1 MVFCVILQFVYIH
14 YMYVFYV
21 FCGFMNVFCG
31 SVYAFY
37 VFCRFVNVFCWL
49 LICLLWIEKCERP
62 VDGKFVVFCCS
73 VLLCS
78 LVLCKVS

>member
-1 MVFCVILQFVYIH
+1 MVFHVILQFVYIH

-37 VFCRFVNVFCWL
+37 VFCDLFMSFVGYFYVFCGLRNVRDRWMA
-49 LICLLWIEKCERP
+49 
-62 VDGKFVVFCCS
+62 S
-73 VLLCS
+73 LLCS
-78 LVLCKVS
+78 VVLLFCSLVFSCVV